1 MYPYNQNAYGRPP
14 IQAPPG
20 IQMPPGFGFPPGLNP
35 AGSGPPN
42 FTAPG
47 APGSTPHAAQASG
60 PNRQGIPAFTPPAS
74 LPNIN
79 FNAPIIRLGTAST
92 KQQPLPGGSSHQ
104 QSPGLSHPPANS
116 KAPLNQNSN
125 SSSTRESAS
134 GFIPP
139 TIDEQLKSVFVGSL
153 PPFFEDQWIER
164 ILKAAGPV
172 RRWIRV
178 SDEGGKPRNY
188 GFCEYETFEG
198 VLAAL
203 TAIHELSIIH
213 PDDHDKTSNI
223 SVTNDDRAD
232 DILDKL
238 KTQEATDAA
247 DGGSGAVDI
256 GSRYES
262 IRLAISGIISEY
274 SDPDRHLDAR
284 QQDKTG
290 NSDKNQDSTDDDLN
304 KTDQGQPEVVTISL
318 TIDDELADIPA
329 DMRETVSK
337 EIAAFR
343 ERSNRRD
350 VERIKRE
357 EEIEQQERDRISGGR
372 GYRFVSPPAS
382 APTGPSAGPNSIPIG
397 PSRLRNDI
405 PFSAPTGPA
414 AQSVKFVNGSTSRL
428 PQEDEDSDASDSE
441 LEFRRKQKKT
451 REVDAIFLDH
461 ERRWLNRERS
471 RTSAIERESVRDKED
486 VRREEIERGAMALRL
501 SEWNDDVEMDRRVED
516 YYIDRSLWI
525 RNRAQFRSR
534 EKEMD
539 TRDRAA
545 EERLLDS
552 EKRASEART
561 VDSLRE
567 KVTNKDEQASEKEP
581 QQPRIKLSLGASVRN
596 KATDLTRPRRTVADI
611 EGLLEDEEEDSSKT
625 RRVLVPIQYE
635 DSVGAD
641 DESREELVK
650 ALAQEIPS
658 DKNGLWNWKVNWE
671 FVDDAMIKEKL
682 QPFVEKK
689 IVEYLGVQEQ
699 ELINFVLEHIKR
711 RGSATDLVKELEM
724 ALDEDAEF
732 RTKPS
737 PEFTFNINLSRA
749 PAPATHSAPH
759 QNNIQL
765 STKMMRE
772 MEEGTNAPPTT
783 SSNLQGS
790 AQFATTQSTSH
801 SGFRRQRASRA
812 CETCHARKVRCDAAS
827 LGVPCTNCVAFS
839 IECKIPTPKRKKAAL
854 SEAKQKEDE
863 SDSKSASP
871 GAAPRVVVR
880 DQPPYEADEPS
891 LSTITPDSLAEPE
904 ASPFVQFLKPK
915 FARAPIKDAGR
926 VAYLGRNPPRTLG

>member
-1 MYPYNQNAYGRPP
+1 MYPYNQNAYGRPSM
-14 IQAPPG
+14 QAPPPG
-20 IQMPPGFGFPPGLNP
+20 VQMPPGFSFPPGVNP
-35 AGSGPPN
+35 SSPGPPN

-47 APGSTPHAAQASG
+47 VPGSTHHSAQSNG
-60 PNRQGIPAFTPPAS
+60 PNRPGIPTFSPPSS

-92 KQQPLPGGSSHQ
+92 KQQPLPSGASHQ
-104 QSPGLSHPPANS
+104 QSPGLAHPSPSS
-116 KAPLNQNSN
+116 KAPLNQASN
-125 SSSTRESAS
+125 SSAARESAS

-139 TIDEQLKSVFVGSL
+139 TFDEQLKSVFVGSL
-153 PPFFEDQWIER
+153 PSSFEDQWVER

-178 SDEGGKPRNY
+178 SDEAGKPRNF
-188 GFCEYETFEG
+188 GFCEYETFDG

-203 TAIHELSIIH
+203 TTVHELSIAH
-213 PDDHDKTSNI
+213 PDDREKTSKI
-223 SVTNDDRAD
+223 SVIHDDRAD
-232 DILDKL
+232 EILDKL
-238 KTQEATDAA
+238 KDQEATDLMDEGAGPA
-247 DGGSGAVDI
+247 DKS
-256 GSRYES
+256 SRYES
-262 IRLAISGIISEY
+262 IRLAITGIISEY
-274 SDPDRHLDAR
+274 SDPDRHVDAR
-284 QQDKTG
+284 PQEKTANPDG
-290 NSDKNQDSTDDDLN
+290 TQASADDDTN
-304 KTDQGQPEVVTISL
+304 KHDQGQPEVVTISL

-329 DMRETVSK
+329 EMRETVSK

-350 VERIKRE
+350 IERIKRE
-357 EEIEQQERDRISGGR
+357 EEIEQQERDRMSGGR

-382 APTGPSAGPNSIPIG
+382 APTGPSAGPNSIPVG

-428 PQEDEDSDASDSE
+428 PQEDEDSDTSDSE
-441 LEFRRKQKKT
+441 LELRRKQKKT

-486 VRREEIERGAMALRL
+486 LRREEIERSAMALRL
-501 SEWNDDVEMDRRVED
+501 SEWDDDIEMDRRVED

-525 RNRAQFRSR
+525 RNRAQFRAR

-539 TRDRAA
+539 ARDKVA

-552 EKRASEART
+552 EKKASESKP
-561 VDSLRE
+561 VGSSRE
-567 KVTNKDEQASEKEP
+567 KASDKDGQTSEKES
-581 QQPRIKLSLGASVRN
+581 QQPRIKLSLGASVRS

-611 EGLLEDEEEDSSKT
+611 EGLLEDEEEDTSKT
-625 RRVLVPIQYE
+625 RRVLIPIQYE
-635 DSVGAD
+635 DNATAD

-699 ELINFVLEHIKR
+699 ELITFVLEHIKK

-724 ALDEDAEF
+724 ALDEDAEVLVKKIWRMLIF
-732 RTKPS
+732 FS
-737 PEFTFNINLSRA
+737 
-749 PAPATHSAPH
+749 
-759 QNNIQL
+759 
-765 STKMMRE
+765 
-772 MEEGTNAPPTT
+772 EG
-783 SSNLQGS
+783 
-790 AQFATTQSTSH
+790 
-801 SGFRRQRASRA
+801 
-812 CETCHARKVRCDAAS
+812 E
-827 LGVPCTNCVAFS
+827 
-839 IECKIPTPKRKKAAL
+839 KRGL
-854 SEAKQKEDE
+854 
-863 SDSKSASP
+863 
-871 GAAPRVVVR
+871 V
-880 DQPPYEADEPS
+880 
-891 LSTITPDSLAEPE
+891 T
-904 ASPFVQFLKPK
+904 
-915 FARAPIKDAGR
+915 
-926 VAYLGRNPPRTLG
+926 

>member
-14 IQAPPG
+14 MQAPPG
-20 IQMPPGFGFPPGLNP
+20 VQMPPGFGFPPGINP

-42 FTAPG
+42 FAAPG
-47 APGSTPHAAQASG
+47 VPGSTPHSAQANV
-60 PNRQGIPAFTPPAS
+60 PNRPGIPAFSPSAS

-92 KQQPLPGGSSHQ
+92 KQQPLPAGSSHQ
-104 QSPGLSHPPANS
+104 QSPGLAHPPPSS
-116 KAPLNQNSN
+116 KAPLNQTPN
-125 SSSTRESAS
+125 SSSARESAS
-134 GFIPP
+134 SFIPP
-139 TIDEQLKSVFVGSL
+139 TVDEQIKSVFVGPL
-153 PPFFEDQWIER
+153 PPLLEDQWIER

-172 RRWIRV
+172 RRWIRM

-203 TAIHELSIIH
+203 TTVHELSITH
-213 PDDHDKTSNI
+213 PDDRSKTSKI
-223 SVTNDDRAD
+223 SVIYDDRAD
-232 DILDKL
+232 DILGKL
-238 KTQEATDAA
+238 KNQEAVDVT
-247 DGGSGAVDI
+247 DGGAGPADKS
-256 GSRYES
+256 SRYES
-262 IRLAISGIISEY
+262 ISLAISNIVSEY
-274 SDPDRHLDAR
+274 SDPDRQVDAKPQEKSANPDR
-284 QQDKTG
+284 
-290 NSDKNQDSTDDDLN
+290 NSTEDDPS
-304 KTDQGQPEVVTISL
+304 KIDQGQPEVVTISL

-350 VERIKRE
+350 IERIKRE

-382 APTGPSAGPNSIPIG
+382 APTGPSAGPNSIPVG

-441 LEFRRKQKKT
+441 LELRRKQKKT

-471 RTSAIERESVRDKED
+471 RTSAIERESARDKED
-486 VRREEIERGAMALRL
+486 LRREEIERGAMALRL
-501 SEWNDDVEMDRRVED
+501 SEWDDDVEMDRRVED

-539 TRDRAA
+539 ARDKAA

-552 EKRASEART
+552 EKKASET
-561 VDSLRE
+561 KPVNSSRE
-567 KVTNKDEQASEKEP
+567 KATDKDGQVSEKEP
-581 QQPRIKLSLGASVRN
+581 QQPRIKLSLGASVRS
-596 KATDLTRPRRTVADI
+596 KATDLTRPKRTVADI
-611 EGLLEDEEEDSSKT
+611 EGLLEDEEEDISKT
-625 RRVLVPIQYE
+625 KRVLIPIQYE
-635 DSVGAD
+635 DNASAD

-658 DKNGLWNWKVNWE
+658 DKKGLWNWKVNWE

-699 ELINFVLEHIKR
+699 ELITFVLEHIKK

-724 ALDEDAEF
+724 ALDEDAEVLVKKIWRMLIF
-732 RTKPS
+732 FS
-737 PEFTFNINLSRA
+737 
-749 PAPATHSAPH
+749 
-759 QNNIQL
+759 
-765 STKMMRE
+765 
-772 MEEGTNAPPTT
+772 EG
-783 SSNLQGS
+783 
-790 AQFATTQSTSH
+790 
-801 SGFRRQRASRA
+801 
-812 CETCHARKVRCDAAS
+812 E
-827 LGVPCTNCVAFS
+827 
-839 IECKIPTPKRKKAAL
+839 KRGL
-854 SEAKQKEDE
+854 
-863 SDSKSASP
+863 
-871 GAAPRVVVR
+871 V
-880 DQPPYEADEPS
+880 
-891 LSTITPDSLAEPE
+891 T
-904 ASPFVQFLKPK
+904 
-915 FARAPIKDAGR
+915 
-926 VAYLGRNPPRTLG
+926 